1 MVIRLRWSWGCRW
14 WLGAFFVTFT
24 TTGLEGGS
32 YGTIVED
39 PGPQQVH
46 ELLVS
51 GLVGYILTTGSLT
64 RADLDV
70 KFRMY
75 WTVVSHPAAH
85 LLDEALVSPNGGHS
99 LAVCSCDQDKDS
111 VDTGYDVLVTTGPTT

>member
-1 MVIRLRWSWGCRW
+1 MNSFGLT
-14 WLGAFFVTFT
+14 FFVTFT

-51 GLVGYILTTGSLT
+51 GLVGYILTT
-64 RADLDV
+64 
-70 KFRMY
+70 
-75 WTVVSHPAAH
+75 
-85 LLDEALVSPNGGHS
+85 
-99 LAVCSCDQDKDS
+99 
-111 VDTGYDVLVTTGPTT
+111 